1 MKKVIS
7 LFLALSAL
15 LLCFVGCNNETANN
29 PRLVELDQYSSMTAD
44 GTTSMEVVYD
54 YIKGEFTTYEFVIED
69 QVKIQRI
76 MAEVF
81 NMELKDY
88 PDDRDIDIYQR
99 WIVVKQGDSRYHI
112 DLTLASDGEKQYICQ
127 SQKIR
132 EIIEKYIEE
141 NLIQAEN
148 TDSGYQ
154 AAIKMMR
161 YNWDG
166 YGISTKWIETS
177 DLVYS
182 IIDAAE
188 KLTETGETVE
198 KISDAVVDEN
208 STELPIERGTL
219 WLEIGSKIYRI
230 DPDFEQLC
238 RVDGHLGSG
247 YVMNASEQFKKT
259 IIDAWQYH
267 PYDYYAGSYNNDINE
282 IKLNHVY
289 NAPSTVQV
297 QIKKVEIVN
306 DYDPKNK
313 ITLELISTVDQSV
326 SISLLCSQSND
337 NLADGDRK
345 EIVLTAEEP
354 ETVELTFG
362 GWKDV
367 SYWIDISVD
376 NTRINLR
383 IEP

>member
-1 MKKVIS
+1 
-7 LFLALSAL
+7 
-15 LLCFVGCNNETANN
+15 
-29 PRLVELDQYSSMTAD
+29 MTLD
-44 GTTSMEVVYD
+44 GTTSIEVIYD
-54 YIKGEFTTYEFVIED
+54 YTKDGYATYEFVIED
-69 QVKIQRI
+69 REMIREIMTALFEVK
-76 MAEVF
+76 
-81 NMELKDY
+81 LKDY
-88 PDDRDIDIYQR
+88 PEDRDIDFYQR
-99 WIVVKQGDSRYHI
+99 WLNVKQGETVYYVNLSYAADENENRYLLDSQ
-112 DLTLASDGEKQYICQ
+112 AVC
-127 SQKIR
+127 

-141 NLIQAEN
+141 NLIQSGN

-154 AAIKMMR
+154 SAIKMMR

-177 DLVYS
+177 DIVYS

-247 YVMNASEQFKKT
+247 YVMNASEQFKKM

-267 PYDYYAGSYNNDINE
+267 PYDYYAGNYNNETNE

-345 EIVLTAEEP
+345 EIVLTAKEA

-362 GWKDV
+362 GWKDF